1 MRNGGEDVSH
11 TPGPWE
17 WHREETAT
25 QEFRGY
31 SVTYPS
37 EFFGSGTR
45 LVLIPPNGIIPN
57 EADARLIA
65 AGPDL
70 LAALKNLMGIEALR
84 TEMAFEDSE
93 ATAHAVSIARSAI
106 AKATGAPE

>member
-1 MRNGGEDVSH
+1 MADH

-17 WHREETAT
+17 YDRSETAM

-37 EFFGSGTR
+37 DAYGPGTR
-45 LVLIPPNGIIPN
+45 LVLISPECLEN

-65 AGPDL
+65 AAPDL
-70 LAALKNLMGIEALR
+70 LEALELLLNQAS
-84 TEMAFEDSE
+84 TLPMEDRQIG
-93 ATAHAVSIARSAI
+93 AAAI
-106 AKATGAPE
+106 AKARNGEA